1 MYNWTQWLFAPLD
14 GVSSTGVQNLFF
26 NQAQYSF
33 LVWMPWCHNSSVFLI
48 LIYINIVFACNFLF
62 WIGKNFSSFLKRK
75 LFSPLHIL
83 ILFLNMF
90 LTWYHFWIWFFS
102 IGLYLNSLWE
112 KDNKP
117 SNGTLH
123 DIALKHSITF
133 SPYQHT
139 FQTPNYK

>member
-1 MYNWTQWLFAPLD
+1 
-14 GVSSTGVQNLFF
+14 
-26 NQAQYSF
+26 
-33 LVWMPWCHNSSVFLI
+33 
-48 LIYINIVFACNFLF
+48 
-62 WIGKNFSSFLKRK
+62 
-75 LFSPLHIL
+75 
-83 ILFLNMF
+83 MF

-102 IGLYLNSLWE
+102 TGLYLNSLWE

-139 FQTPNYK
+139 FQTPNIITSGKWLFICNKSSLIQVCKPLIFITCTPWIVHQLTMSMQDQLWSNLSLWDQGHRATKIWSHKIYIYMTLSYKNTRTK